1 MSRKNVEDILM
12 RRDGMTRNE
21 AMQSVDNCISEMDE
35 AITSGDF
42 DLVEDILA
50 SDLCL
55 EMDYI
60 IDLMI

>member
-12 RRDGMTRNE
+12 RRDGMARNE
-21 AMQSVDNCISEMDE
+21 AMQAVDNCNSEMVE

-50 SDLCL
+50 SDLGL